1 MHIDDFHSRARA
13 LIGLIALATC
23 IRSIPASAATIDG
36 TLDGE
41 YGLPLSTQTTET
53 GFGDTSFGPIWQ
65 EGSELD
71 QAFAHVE
78 GGTLFLLFTGNLQ
91 PFASEPLTNPE
102 QLEIFIDCVPGG
114 QNPLRADNPA
124 IGINLRLNDLAGLA
138 FDADFSPDYWFEHST
153 ARGGRSFAYYAE
165 LPAAGGGAGYFLGV
179 NGSIYGTELTGGT
192 NPHGIRVGLNETNE
206 AGVTEGCGSASGAG
220 VTTGFEWSIPLEAIG
235 NPTGALKV
243 CALVAR
249 YNAPRISNQL
259 LGPVP
264 PGTCALGAPADV
276 NLASIPG
283 EQYFVIDFAVPAR
296 RASFGY
302 VKAKYA
308 R

>member
-1 MHIDDFHSRARA
+1 MTELHNRTLVRFIA
-13 LIGLIALATC
+13 LILFIGST
-23 IRSIPASAATIDG
+23 PASAATIDG
-36 TLDGE
+36 ALDGE
-41 YGLPLSTQTTET
+41 YGLPLSTQITQT

-71 QAFAHVE
+71 QGFAYVE

-114 QNPLRADNPA
+114 QNQLRADNPA
-124 IGINLRLNDLAGLA
+124 IGINLRLNDLAGLT
-138 FDADFSPDYWFEHST
+138 FDSDFSPDYWFEHST
-153 ARGGRSFAYYAE
+153 ARGGRSSAYYAE
-165 LPAAGGGAGYFLGV
+165 LPAASAGAGYFLGR
-179 NGSIYGTELTGGT
+179 NGSIYGSELTGGT

-206 AGVTEGCGSASGAG
+206 AGVTEGCGPALGAG

-249 YNAPRISNQL
+249 YNAPRISNQV

-264 PGTCALGAPADV
+264 PGTCSLGAPADV
-276 NLASIPG
+276 NLASVPG
-283 EQYFVIDFAVPAR
+283 DQYFVIDFAVPAR
-296 RASFGY
+296 RASLGY